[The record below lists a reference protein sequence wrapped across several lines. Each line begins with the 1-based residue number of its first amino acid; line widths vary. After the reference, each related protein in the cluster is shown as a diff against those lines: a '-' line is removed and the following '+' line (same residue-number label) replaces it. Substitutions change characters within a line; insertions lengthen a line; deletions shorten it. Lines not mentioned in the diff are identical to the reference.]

1 MCKSIEFS
9 TSSLTPATVF
19 LTAAILMGM
28 KRYLTMVFICTSLM
42 ANDGEHLVLTGHLN
56 TFIEVMSILILRPHL
71 NWVIYLFITEL
82 QEFIYSDY
90 KSLFRYQIYHLQL
103 LFFILWVFFAIS
115 WSVKI
120 FMDIYLNT
128 VTETQPEDF
137 LQVLWVGAESFPL
150 EAARSWLSC

>member
-1 MCKSIEFS
+1 
-9 TSSLTPATVF
+9 
-19 LTAAILMGM
+19 
-28 KRYLTMVFICTSLM
+28 M

-137 LQVLWVGAESFPL
+137 LQVLWLGAESFPL